1 MKTFIKKTIIG
12 GLLFLIPISI
22 LIILLLEIYG
32 FMLKIADL
40 IYTVIPIENILG
52 IGTANIIAILL
63 ILLICFLF
71 GLLASNKNIAGFKN
85 TLETKFLMKIP
96 GYLFIKAYIEGLENE
111 NKEKSELDPVLVI
124 FDDNAQLGFL
134 IEENEKGLS
143 SVFMPG
149 SPNPWSGNVIY
160 VEMNRIKQLRITT
173 SEAVKHLQQVGKNS
187 AFINGMNI

>member
-12 GLLFLIPISI
+12 GVLFLIPIS
-22 LIILLLEIYG
+22 LVIILLLKVFG

-40 IYTVIPIENILG
+40 IYKILPIENILG
-52 IGTANIIAILL
+52 IGTANLIAILL

-71 GLLASNKNIAGFKN
+71 GLIASNKNIDVFKN
-85 TLETKFLMKIP
+85 TLEKNILMKIP
-96 GYLFIKAYIEGLENE
+96 GYLFIKAYTKGLEDQNKGKNE
-111 NKEKSELDPVLVI
+111 LNPILVI

-160 VEMNRIKQLRITT
+160 VEWGRIKQLSITT
-173 SEAVKHLQQVGKNS
+173 NQAIKHLQQTGKNS
-187 AFINGMNI
+187 EFINEINI

>member
-22 LIILLLEIYG
+22 LIILLLKVFG

-40 IYTVIPIENILG
+40 IYKFVPIENILG
-52 IGTANIIAILL
+52 VGTANIIAILL

-71 GLLASNKNIAGFKN
+71 GLIASNKNIDSFKN
-85 TLETKFLMKIP
+85 TIETNILMKIP
-96 GYLFIKAYIEGLENE
+96 GYLFIKAYTEGLEDH
-111 NKEKSELDPVLVI
+111 NKEKNELSPIIVI

-134 IEENEKGLS
+134 IEENEKSLS

-160 VEMNRIKQLRITT
+160 VERDRIKKLSITT
-173 SEAVKHLQQVGKNS
+173 NEAIKHLQQVGKNS
-187 AFINGMNI
+187 EFINGINI

>member
-12 GLLFLIPISI
+12 GLLFLIPISVVI
-22 LIILLLEIYG
+22 VLLHKVFG
-32 FMLKIADL
+32 FMLRIADL
-40 IYTVIPIENILG
+40 LYGIVPIENILG

-85 TLETKFLMKIP
+85 TLETNVLMKIP
-96 GYLFIKAYIEGLENE
+96 GYLFIKAYTEGLEDDKRGRNE
-111 NKEKSELDPVLVI
+111 LEPILVI

-134 IEENEKGLS
+134 IEENKKGLS

-149 SPNPWSGNVIY
+149 SPNPWSGNVVY
-160 VEMNRIKQLRITT
+160 VEMDRIKQLKITT
-173 SEAVKHLQQVGKNS
+173 HEAIKHLQQVGKNS
-187 AFINGMNI
+187 AFVNGINI